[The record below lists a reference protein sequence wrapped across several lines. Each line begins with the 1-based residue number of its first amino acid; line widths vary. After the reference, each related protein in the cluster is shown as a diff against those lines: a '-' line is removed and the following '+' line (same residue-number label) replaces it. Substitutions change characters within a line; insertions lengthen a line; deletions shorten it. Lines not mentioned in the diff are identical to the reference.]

1 VPDDDR
7 ILERLA
13 CALAP
18 PDSRPSSAE
27 VKAVRRVA
35 AFWREHVVNQGGW
48 SGNADQSSDRR
59 LIQLPPLVVSPARPS
74 RAPRRAKVVK
84 GLAQPDV
91 RLLP

>member
-1 VPDDDR
+1 MADDDR

-13 CALAP
+13 CALVP

-48 SGNADQSSDRR
+48 SNADQSTDRR
-59 LIQLPPLVVSPARPS
+59 LIQLPPLVVSPARPA
-74 RAPRRAKVVK
+74 RVPRRAKVVK